1 MTIPFIHRSPSPAET
16 ELLRLTFST
25 FCDGSGM
32 LAAGAGGT
40 LPGWRD
46 FERALASHL
55 GGENQEDKSVY
66 DVVVQGGDGTDFGL
80 SVKSHDLKTKFNT
93 LSTTGRVYMELSNA
107 LAQFW
112 DELIR
117 LGITRAD
124 AESGREAQAIG
135 DGILGLVRRW
145 HQETATAY
153 SRMYPGRTL
162 DIDESVFLSVS
173 YNRPRSGPVYYQL
186 HSFDTTFPPNL
197 RWQFSTDSCIR
208 AEDPLVPGE
217 VLFDWYW
224 KSGGQLKYYPRAST
238 AKFSSPVFALE
249 PLPPVTLERKTALC
263 FPSQW
268 VAAGGT
274 AAMPPSEFAAAI
286 ERQLP
291 LLQDRSLQAEAKKLI
306 SKLKSAR
313 PGKS

>member
-1 MTIPFIHRSPSPAET
+1 MTFPFIHRGPTASET

-32 LAAGAGGT
+32 LAADAGGT

-55 GGENQEDKSVY
+55 KGENQEDKSVY
-66 DVVVQGGDGTDFGL
+66 DVVVQGAEDVDYGL
-80 SVKSHDLKTKFNT
+80 SVKSHDLKTKFAT

-124 AESGREAQAIG
+124 AEAGRRAQEIG
-135 DGILGLVRRW
+135 SGILTLVRRW
-145 HQETATAY
+145 HEESALAY
-153 SRMYPGRTL
+153 ARDCPGRTL
-162 DIDESVFLSVS
+162 DIARSVYLSVS
-173 YNRPRSGPVYYQL
+173 YNRPRRGPVAYQL
-186 HSFDTTFPPNL
+186 HSFDTDFPTDL
-197 RWQFSTDSCIR
+197 RWQFSTHSCIR
-208 AEDPLVPGE
+208 AEDPRFPGE

-238 AKFSSPVFALE
+238 ARFSSPVFVLE
-249 PLPPVTLERKTALC
+249 PLPALSLDRKTALC
-263 FPSQW
+263 FPEAW

-274 AAMPPSEFAAAI
+274 ANMTAAEFAASL

-291 LLQDRSLQAEAKKLI
+291 LLGDRSLQAEARKLI
-306 SKLKSAR
+306 AKIKKGSR
-313 PGKS
+313 